1 MRVDK
6 AKCLQRATTR
16 RGTAE
21 GGVWSPELE
30 PQQKVQCPFIPVD
43 SEHVEKGLGAPGSSS
58 YFQKNTNLDLQV
70 NCPSDIL
77 ITLKNTVS
85 TKHAKEFMY
94 FLFLFKGKCV
104 CVHVCMHAH
113 AWMLIVIC

>member
-1 MRVDK
+1 M
-6 AKCLQRATTR
+6 
-16 RGTAE
+16 
-21 GGVWSPELE
+21 
-30 PQQKVQCPFIPVD
+30 QCPFIPVD

-58 YFQKNTNLDLQV
+58 YFQKNTNLDHQV
-70 NCPSDIL
+70 NCPSDLL

-85 TKHAKEFMY
+85 TKHAKEFKY
-94 FLFLFKGKCV
+94 SLFLFKGKCV